1 MSCARV
7 AGMRAAGGIGV
18 KIRSETATLT
28 KIIKRT
34 GIIIDRSV

>member
-1 MSCARV
+1 MSCARA
-7 AGMRAAGGIGV
+7 AGMPAAGGIGV
-18 KIRSETATLT
+18 KIRSEAATLT